1 MSVVK
6 HTSLWYLFMAAWAD
20 WHTHLAIEPR
30 SRRPK
35 GRWEENV
42 RVWKKQNKHQKE
54 ERDFGKDLK
63 MGNATIGAVNRSKKT
78 GALDA
83 TCGEKT
89 ICNPPEHKSYRVTIN
104 FLMGEPSQLSCRFT
118 GPPRWKTGRDWWPP
132 GTAGTKKSSCCSRLF
147 TLSIS
152 FSQRK
157 LGLRLQPLSTM

>member
-6 HTSLWYLFMAAWAD
+6 HTSLWYLVTD
-20 WHTHLAIEPR
+20 TLTHLAIEPR

-35 GRWEENV
+35 GRWKENV
-42 RVWKKQNKHQKE
+42 GVWKKQNKHQKE
-54 ERDFGKDLK
+54 ERDFGKGLR

-89 ICNPPEHKSYRVTIN
+89 ICNPPRVQE
-104 FLMGEPSQLSCRFT
+104 LSLSQLTSWWESPPT
-118 GPPRWKTGRDWWPP
+118 WVVGSQGPPRWKTGRDWWPP
-132 GTAGTKKSSCCSRLF
+132 GRAGTKKSFCCSCLF
-147 TLSIS
+147 TLSIN

-157 LGLRLQPLSTM
+157 LGLRLQSLSTM